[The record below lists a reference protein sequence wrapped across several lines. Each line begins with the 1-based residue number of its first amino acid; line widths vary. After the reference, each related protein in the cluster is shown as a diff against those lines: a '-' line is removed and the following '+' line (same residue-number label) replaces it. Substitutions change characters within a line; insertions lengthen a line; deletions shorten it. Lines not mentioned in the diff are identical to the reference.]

1 MHRRMFSRLTV
12 LVLPCLL
19 LAACSGNSSSNPN
32 QVGSQLSF
40 GVDMARRGLWSEA
53 LFRFQQA
60 ERMEPQSPRVLN
72 NLAVAYEATGEFD
85 KALDYYKRALQISPN
100 DRDMRANYSRF
111 VEFYQGFRAQ
121 AQKPQAGP
129 LATDAAPGAAAPGT
143 EAPGPDPGP
152 TFPVT
157 PPGQAPA
164 QPVTPPEGDAAVP
177 PPDPPSPP
185 PPASPTSR

>member
-19 LAACSGNSSSNPN
+19 LAACGANANPN
-32 QVGSQLSF
+32 QVASQLSF

-60 ERMEPQSPRVLN
+60 ERLEPQSPRVLN
-72 NLAVAYEATGEFD
+72 NLAVAYEATGDFD
-85 KALDYYKRALQISPN
+85 KALDYYKRALQIAPDS
-100 DRDMRANYSRF
+100 REARANYSRF

-121 AQKPQAGP
+121 DRRAQG
-129 LATDAAPGAAAPGT
+129 APGT
-143 EAPGPDPGP
+143 APAPAAAEAPEPAPEPVPEDSSGP

-157 PPGQAPA
+157 PPGQAP
-164 QPVTPPEGDAAVP
+164 PELVPPPEGDASTP
-177 PPDPPSPP
+177 PPNDPVSPP
-185 PPASPTSR
+185 PPAPR